1 MGAAEIVEKMKN
13 EANAECGEI
22 LSEAKENAKKKI
34 EDARE
39 EVELQKK
46 NFAEAEE
53 RKGVEELARVVRATR
68 LNARKLGWDTEE
80 EMIGRALDGAMKRL
94 KEIKTEGFKGNSYG
108 FKGNSYSN
116 ILAGLIKDAALS
128 MVDGSSASS
137 ELEVILSDEDA
148 SYVDKSLLN
157 ELSDGISAGSVN
169 VRLSLSG
176 EGERIKSAGG
186 VIVRRKDGRIEV
198 NNTSEQRMRRFSTSL
213 KEDVV
218 KVLFKDKGLR

>member
-94 KEIKTEGFKGNSYG
+94 KEIKTEGFKGNSY
-108 FKGNSYSN
+108 SN

-128 MVDGSSASS
+128 MVEGSSASS
-137 ELEVILSDEDA
+137 ELEVILSEEDA

-157 ELSDGISAGSVN
+157 KLSDGISAGSVN

>member
-94 KEIKTEGFKGNSYG
+94 KEIKTEGFKGNSY
-108 FKGNSYSN
+108 SN

-128 MVDGSSASS
+128 MVEGSSASS
-137 ELEVILSDEDA
+137 ELEVILSEEDA

-198 NNTSEQRMRRFSTSL
+198 NNTSEKRMIRFSTSL
-213 KEDVV
+213 KEDIV

>member
-1 MGAAEIVEKMKN
+1 MIRLGAAEIVEKMKN

-80 EMIGRALDGAMKRL
+80 EMIRRALDGAMKRL
-94 KEIKTEGFKGNSYG
+94 KEIKTEG

-137 ELEVILSDEDA
+137 ELEVILSEEDA

-157 ELSDGISAGSVN
+157 KLSDGISAGSVN

-176 EGERIKSAGG
+176 DGERIKSAGG

>member
-1 MGAAEIVEKMKN
+1 MIRLGAAEIVEKMKN

-94 KEIKTEGFKGNSYG
+94 KEIKTEGFKGNSY
-108 FKGNSYSN
+108 SN

-128 MVDGSSASS
+128 MVEGSSASS
-137 ELEVILSDEDA
+137 ELEVILSEEDA

-176 EGERIKSAGG
+176 DGERIKSAGG

>member
-13 EANAECGEI
+13 EANAECGKI

-80 EMIGRALDGAMKRL
+80 EMIGRALDGAVKRL
-94 KEIKTEGFKGNSYG
+94 KEIKTEG

-137 ELEVILSDEDA
+137 ELEVILSEEDA

>member
-1 MGAAEIVEKMKN
+1 MGATEIVEKIKN
-13 EANAECGEI
+13 EANAECDEI
-22 LSEAKENAKKKI
+22 ISEAKENAKKQL
-34 EDARE
+34 EVARE

-46 NFAEAEE
+46 NFVEAEE
-53 RKGVEELARVVRATR
+53 RKEIEEKERIVRATR

-80 EMIGRALDGAMKRL
+80 EMIGKVLDESMKRL
-94 KEIKTEGFKGNSYG
+94 KEVKRES

-128 MVDGSSASS
+128 MVEGSSASS
-137 ELEVILSDEDA
+137 ELEVILSEEDA
-148 SYVDKSLLN
+148 SYVDKSMLKG
-157 ELSDGISAGSVN
+157 LSDEISAGSVN

-186 VIVRRKDGRIEV
+186 VIVRTKDGKIEV
-198 NNTSEQRMRRFSTSL
+198 NNTFEQRMIRFSTSL

-218 KVLFKDKGLR
+218 KVLFKDKE

>member
-80 EMIGRALDGAMKRL
+80 EMIRRALDGAMKRL
-94 KEIKTEGFKGNSYG
+94 KEIKTEG

-137 ELEVILSDEDA
+137 ELEVILSEEDA

-157 ELSDGISAGSVN
+157 KLSDGISAGSVN

-176 EGERIKSAGG
+176 DGERIKSAGG

>member
-1 MGAAEIVEKMKN
+1 LGATEIVEKIKN
-13 EANAECGEI
+13 EANAECDEI
-22 LSEAKENAKKKI
+22 ISEAKENAKKQL
-34 EDARE
+34 EVARE

-46 NFAEAEE
+46 NFVEAEE
-53 RKGVEELARVVRATR
+53 RKEIEEKERIVRATR

-80 EMIGRALDGAMKRL
+80 EMIGKVLDESMKRL
-94 KEIKTEGFKGNSYG
+94 KEVKRES

-128 MVDGSSASS
+128 MVEGSSASS
-137 ELEVILSDEDA
+137 ELEVILSEEDA
-148 SYVDKSLLN
+148 SYVDKSMLKG
-157 ELSDGISAGSVN
+157 LSDEISAGSVN

-186 VIVRRKDGRIEV
+186 VIVRTKDGKIEV
-198 NNTSEQRMRRFSTSL
+198 NNTFEQRMIRFSTSL

-218 KVLFKDKGLR
+218 KVLFKDKE

>member
-1 MGAAEIVEKMKN
+1 MIRLGAAEIVEKMKN

-94 KEIKTEGFKGNSYG
+94 KEIKTEGFKGNSY
-108 FKGNSYSN
+108 SN

-128 MVDGSSASS
+128 MVEGSSASS
-137 ELEVILSDEDA
+137 ELEVILSEEDA

-157 ELSDGISAGSVN
+157 KLSDGISAGSVN

>member
-1 MGAAEIVEKMKN
+1 MIRLGAAEIVEKMKN

-22 LSEAKENAKKKI
+22 QSEAKENAKKKI

-94 KEIKTEGFKGNSYG
+94 KEIKTEGFKGNSY
-108 FKGNSYSN
+108 SN

-157 ELSDGISAGSVN
+157 KLSDGISAGSVN

>member
-13 EANAECGEI
+13 EANAECEEI

-94 KEIKTEGFKGNSYG
+94 KEIKTEG

-218 KVLFKDKGLR
+218 KVLFKDKDKGLR

>member
-94 KEIKTEGFKGNSYG
+94 KEIKTEG

-218 KVLFKDKGLR
+218 KVLFKDKDKGLR

>member
-80 EMIGRALDGAMKRL
+80 EMIGSALDGAMKRL
-94 KEIKTEGFKGNSYG
+94 KEIKTEG

-218 KVLFKDKGLR
+218 KVLFKDKDKGLR